1 MVSITYNSRHAYL
14 LVGIAINVYSNIC
27 LCFCFCLNIGMNE
40 LLFATVDFP
49 LLDKAH
55 AVDTIMDTPRK
66 YWWWDSYRTTNMLP
80 LMTRSGKSGHDGSD
94 NGGKDEFEWV
104 DYTSKEIRDWFEDIV
119 FPWMGQRAR
128 IMALLTEPNFSNA
141 EHIDCDEN
149 QVGTMQHK
157 FRYVVQGQTDTLYWI
172 TENGQVNAP
181 AVDQPFLMDGGW
193 PHGMHNSSNEFKLTL
208 AVGAPWI
215 GNHSYDNIN
224 VLQSRK
230 DYVLPSNWRQYL
242 KK

>member
-1 MVSITYNSRHAYL
+1 
-14 LVGIAINVYSNIC
+14 
-27 LCFCFCLNIGMNE
+27 MNE
-40 LLFATVDFP
+40 LLFATVNFP

-94 NGGKDEFEWV
+94 NGGVNEFEWV
-104 DYTSKEIRDWFEDIV
+104 GYTSNEIRDWFEDII

-149 QVGTMQHK
+149 QVGSRQHK
-157 FRYVVQGQTDTLYWI
+157 FRYVIQGHTDSLYWI
-172 TENGQVNAP
+172 TDVGKINAP

-193 PHGMHNSSNEFKLTL
+193 PHGMINNSSKLKLTL
-208 AVGAPWI
+208 AVGAPWT
-215 GNHSYDNIN
+215 GNENYDNIN
-224 VLQSRK
+224 VIQSK
-230 DYVLPSNWRQYL
+230 SDYYLPNNWREYI
-242 KK
+242 KR